1 MVAGF
6 DVNELHINSQPVAT
20 TLHRAF
26 EHVPDIQLPTE
37 LLHVDGFP
45 FEGERRV
52 AGDNKR
58 AADPRQVR
66 GQALGDAIYEIILFG
81 VAAEI
86 SERQHYD
93 GQTPH
98 RMRDGRLA
106 ASARSS
112 SRPIRDYRI

>member
-6 DVNELHINSQPVAT
+6 DVYKLHINSQPVGAT
-20 TLHRAF
+20 LYRALKDIA
-26 EHVPDIQLPTE
+26 DIQLPTE
-37 LLHVDGFP
+37 LLHVHGFP

-58 AADPRQVR
+58 AVDPRQVR
-66 GQALGDAIYEIILFG
+66 GQALSDAIYEIILFG

-86 SERQHYD
+86 GERQHYD

-98 RMRDGRLA
+98 RMRAGRLA
-106 ASARSS
+106 ASARSYS
-112 SRPIRDYRI
+112 GPLRD